1 MERNNSGNLG
11 CSNCKI
17 RHLSLFGNGS
27 VDANCELFQ
36 HKEEKIFKK
45 GEKLISDGDAYVG
58 FFCIHSGTIKIYK
71 PINKK
76 DDFILWFAKPGESL
90 GIDSFFN
97 NENYQYSASATGL
110 VKACFFS
117 TPKITELM
125 QTGSVTYLRLMEYFC
140 KRIDFIE
147 KRITSIAQ
155 KKTKAHLA
163 ELLIALSETH
173 ASKEGREAKVDY
185 TIKDL
190 ANIIGTTQNYL
201 YKISSELIK
210 DKIISFQR
218 KKLKILD
225 QEKLA
230 ILAKGSK

>member
-1 MERNNSGNLG
+1 MERSNSSKLG

-17 RHLSLFGNGS
+17 KNLSLFANGS
-27 VDANCELFQ
+27 VDAHCEIFSK
-36 HKEEKIFKK
+36 KEELVFKK
-45 GEKLISDGDAYVG
+45 GENLITDGDSFKG
-58 FFCIHSGTIKIYK
+58 FFCIQSGTIKIYK
-71 PINKK
+71 TINKK
-76 DDFILWFAKPGESL
+76 NDFILWFAKPGESI

-125 QTGSVTYLRLMEYFC
+125 QDGSVTYLRLMEYFC

-155 KKTKAHLA
+155 KKTKSHLA
-163 ELLIALSETH
+163 ELLIALCSDGETTN
-173 ASKEGREAKVDY
+173 EQETNIDY
-185 TIKDL
+185 SIKDL

-210 DKIISFQR
+210 EKIISFDR

-230 ILAKGSK
+230 VLAKGAK